1 MALHY
6 NGTTI
11 GKVVIKQNV
20 CDEWKKFTIQ
30 IRQGNC
36 LAVLINVRKL
46 TPDEMAKHPGGR
58 YMHTLYT
65 FYCDSTHMEKL
76 IKHEGDVL
84 FDKVVSIEL
93 NMYYKE
99 CRTLLKYFTL
109 AEHTVKC
116 YFKAPKTKKSK

>member
-1 MALHY
+1 MPLRY

-11 GKVVIKQNV
+11 GKVVIKQNI

-36 LAVLINVRKL
+36 LAVLIHVRKS
-46 TPDEMAKHPGGR
+46 TPEELAKHPEGK
-58 YMHTLYT
+58 YLHTLYT
-65 FYCDSTHMEKL
+65 FFSDSTHMEKL

-93 NMYYKE
+93 NLYYKE
-99 CRTLLKYFTL
+99 SKTLLKYFTL
-109 AEHTVKC
+109 AGHSVKC
-116 YFKAPKTKKSK
+116 YYKAPKKKK

>member
-1 MALHY
+1 MPLRY

-11 GKVVIKQNV
+11 GKVVIKQNI

-36 LAVLINVRKL
+36 LAVLIHVRK
-46 TPDEMAKHPGGR
+46 TTEEERKQHPDGK
-58 YMHTLYT
+58 YLHTLYT
-65 FYCDSTHMEKL
+65 FYSDSRHMENL

-109 AEHTVKC
+109 AGHKVKC
-116 YFKAPKTKKSK
+116 YYKAEKKK